1 MGLFSLIGGLFGSGS
16 QKKAANQA
24 MQAQTAAL
32 NRAIDIGNQQFQQT
46 RADYMPY
53 TRAGTAAIDDISKL
67 LGLNF
72 GPGYSITETGATEAG
87 QEAQQAAIEKLRLGP
102 LYQSLYRNGEEALLQ
117 NAAATGGIRG
127 GNTQR
132 GLADFGSD
140 VLANVYQNTISNLN
154 DVSRLGLGA
163 TGSVASF
170 GANNANSAAGLT
182 TQIGQAQ
189 ANNYLARGR
198 INAQNWQNAGSFLD
212 SFSSSILPTSWLG
225 KSAAAVSR
233 LNAPAQAL
241 ISQNPSIF

>member
-1 MGLFSLIGGLFGSGS
+1 MASLNRGVSVGLFSFIGGLFGGGS

-46 RADYMPY
+46 RSDYMPY
-53 TRAGTAAIDDISKL
+53 TKAGTAAINSL
-67 LGLNF
+67 SGYLGLN
-72 GPGYSITETGATEAG
+72 GAD
-87 QEAQQAAIEKLRLGP
+87 AQQAVIGSLQDSP

-163 TGSVASF
+163 TGSVAGF
-170 GANNANSAAGLT
+170 GANNANNAAGLT

-198 INAQNWQNAGSFLD
+198 INAQNWQNAGSLLD
-212 SFSSSILPTSWLG
+212 SVASAFLPGGGGLG
-225 KSAAAVSR
+225 K
-233 LNAPAQAL
+233 AL
-241 ISQNPSIF
+241 GSIF